1 MNAADPSTASHTTD
15 CRQPV
20 LRILFLAARPAAVTS
35 LRRTLPR
42 AAGIELELAVDPDEA
57 AIMALRSRAD
67 LVLID
72 LPWAG
77 RSGQRLVERLRAEQS
92 PVKVA
97 VLGDLSGKRAR
108 EAARRIGA
116 NAFTPD
122 PDSPDLLKVLRALV
136 RPAERRCALAP
147 QRSPT
152 LEAA

>member
-1 MNAADPSTASHTTD
+1 MNAADPTVSPHGDATQ
-15 CRQPV
+15 RPN
-20 LRILFLAARPAAVTS
+20 LRILFLAARPAVITS
-35 LRRTLPR
+35 LRRTLTR

-57 AIMALRSRAD
+57 AVVALRARVD

-77 RSGQRLVERLRAEQS
+77 RAGQRLVERLRAEGS
-92 PVKVA
+92 GAKIA

-108 EAARRIGA
+108 EAAKRIGA

-122 PDSPDLLKVLRALV
+122 PDSPDLLKVVRALT
-136 RPAERRCALAP
+136 RPPERRRAAIP
-147 QRSPT
+147 RRAAA